1 MPQADDVLSV
11 DGQRNGASEELNPG
25 QSRSILQSPNGADEH
40 ARLVTVQLGL
50 AILPPNPF
58 GQLDVDVYCDLEW
71 GVGKASQS
79 VRCDILR
86 GTALTFTATSFSVKA
101 TYRQNPHP
109 DGPTT
114 GPKVR
119 VSALASYYTK
129 PAGPLG
135 GNARLTQRIG
145 TLGPSQR
152 TIDVD
157 VPAWATHVLVL
168 TTSISL
174 LNGGLVNVD
183 CKTAGMLTL
192 YQMQPTNMY
201 EQNNVP
207 LANAVHKVRVTN
219 NGSFNGDFVLLWS
232 LGL

>member
-1 MPQADDVLSV
+1 VGQADDVLSV

-25 QSRSILQSPNGADEH
+25 DTRGILTSPNGADEH
-40 ARLVTVQLGL
+40 ARLVTVQIGL
-50 AILPPNPF
+50 DILAPNPF
-58 GQLDVDVYCDLEW
+58 GQLDVDVVADVSW
-71 GVGKASQS
+71 GVGKAAQA

-86 GTALTFTATSFSVKA
+86 GTALTFTATSFAVKA
-101 TYRQNPHP
+101 TYVRNAHP
-109 DGPTT
+109 EGPTT

-145 TLGPSQR
+145 TLGPSKR
-152 TIDVD
+152 TITVD
-157 VPAWATHVLVL
+157 VPPWATHVLVL

-183 CKTAGMLTL
+183 CRTFGALTL
-192 YQMQPTNMY
+192 YQAQPTNMY
-201 EQNNVP
+201 EANNIV
-207 LANAVHKVRVTN
+207 LAGAVHKVQIQN
-219 NGSFNGDFVLLWS
+219 NGSFDAPFLLLWS